1 MVQHSWQQLNSMTAD
16 DLKKLRSKLRST
28 TLRRIR
34 SMIKSGVGV
43 TPATAGITRQIK
55 KGIVP
60 KISTISNTGK
70 PRKPHKPHKPSKVNN
85 TAITKTKKI
94 PAPKIKKEKKSDI
107 VRQILEYEKFLNAKT
122 STVRGAKEFNNATE
136 ARLGEVYAQATPEQK
151 ANFWKLY
158 DEIRDEVE
166 NATDDSDRIQKKIVA
181 AFIGRGYKRI
191 TSKRLQEVRDILDSM
206 LTPMDNP
213 FNQIG
218 QFKR

>member
-16 DLKKLRSKLRST
+16 DLKKLRSKLRSS

-34 SMIKSGVGV
+34 SMIKAEVGV

-85 TAITKTKKI
+85 TAVTKTKKI

-122 STVRGAKEFNNATE
+122 STVRGAKNFETNMSD
-136 ARLGEVYAQATPEQK
+136 RLGPTYANASNAQK
-151 ANFWKLY
+151 TLMWKLY
-158 DEIRDEVE
+158 EEIRDSVE
-166 NATDDSDRIQKKIVA
+166 NARLDSDRIQKDIVER
-181 AFIGRGYKRI
+181 FISKGYTRLTSARI
-191 TSKRLQEVRDILDSM
+191 KEVREILDNV
-206 LTPMDNP
+206 LEAIDDP
-213 FNQIG
+213 FTSLPK
-218 QFKR
+218 F

>member
-1 MVQHSWQQLNSMTAD
+1 MVQHSWQQLNSMTAE
-16 DLKKLRSKLRST
+16 DLKKLRSKLRSS

-85 TAITKTKKI
+85 TAVTKTKKI

-107 VRQILEYEKFLNAKT
+107 VRQIMEYEKFLNAKT
-122 STVRGAKEFNNATE
+122 STVRGAKNFETNMSD
-136 ARLGEVYAQATPEQK
+136 RLGPTYANASNAQK
-151 ANFWKLY
+151 TLMWKLY
-158 DEIRDEVE
+158 EEIRDSVE
-166 NATDDSDRIQKKIVA
+166 NARLDSDRIQKDIVEK
-181 AFIGRGYKRI
+181 FISKGYTRLTSARI
-191 TSKRLQEVRDILDSM
+191 KEVREILDNV
-206 LTPMDNP
+206 LEAIDDP
-213 FNQIG
+213 FTSLPK
-218 QFKR
+218 F

>member
-16 DLKKLRSKLRST
+16 DLKKLRSKLRSS

-70 PRKPHKPHKPSKVNN
+70 PRKAPKPHKPSKVSN
-85 TAITKTKKI
+85 TAVTKTKKI

-107 VRQILEYEKFLNAKT
+107 VRQIMEYEKFLNAKT
-122 STVRGAKEFNNATE
+122 STVRGAKNFETNMSD
-136 ARLGEVYAQATPEQK
+136 RLGPTYANASNAQK
-151 ANFWKLY
+151 TLMWKLY
-158 DEIRDEVE
+158 EEIRDSVE
-166 NATDDSDRIQKKIVA
+166 NARLDSDRIQKDIVER
-181 AFIGRGYKRI
+181 FISKGYTRLTSARI
-191 TSKRLQEVRDILDSM
+191 KEVREILDNV
-206 LTPMDNP
+206 LEAIDDP
-213 FNQIG
+213 FTSLPK
-218 QFKR
+218 F

>member
-16 DLKKLRSKLRST
+16 DLKKLRSKLRSS

-34 SMIKSGVGV
+34 SMIKAGVGV

-85 TAITKTKKI
+85 TAVTKTKKI

-122 STVRGAKEFNNATE
+122 STVRGAKNFETNMSD
-136 ARLGEVYAQATPEQK
+136 RLGPTYANASNAQK
-151 ANFWKLY
+151 TLMWKLY
-158 DEIRDEVE
+158 EEIRDSVE
-166 NATDDSDRIQKKIVA
+166 NARLDSDRIQKDIVER
-181 AFIGRGYKRI
+181 FISKGYTRLTSARI
-191 TSKRLQEVRDILDSM
+191 KEVREILDNV
-206 LTPMDNP
+206 LEAIDDP
-213 FNQIG
+213 FKSLPK
-218 QFKR
+218 F

>member
-34 SMIKSGVGV
+34 SMIKAGVGV

-85 TAITKTKKI
+85 TAVTKTKKI

-107 VRQILEYEKFLNAKT
+107 VRQIMEYEKFLNAKT
-122 STVRGAKEFNNATE
+122 STVRGAKNFETNMSD
-136 ARLGEVYAQATPEQK
+136 RLGPTYANASNAQK
-151 ANFWKLY
+151 TLMWKLY
-158 DEIRDEVE
+158 EEIRDSVE
-166 NATDDSDRIQKKIVA
+166 NARLDSDRIQKDIVER
-181 AFIGRGYKRI
+181 FISKGYTRLTSARI
-191 TSKRLQEVRDILDSM
+191 KEVREILDNV
-206 LTPMDNP
+206 LEAIDDP
-213 FNQIG
+213 FTSLPK
-218 QFKR
+218 F

>member
-16 DLKKLRSKLRST
+16 DLKKLRSKLRSS

-34 SMIKSGVGV
+34 SMIKAGVGV

-85 TAITKTKKI
+85 TAVTKTKKI

-122 STVRGAKEFNNATE
+122 STVRGAKNFETNMSD
-136 ARLGEVYAQATPEQK
+136 RLGPTYANASNAQK
-151 ANFWKLY
+151 TLMWKLY
-158 DEIRDEVE
+158 EEIRDSVE
-166 NATDDSDRIQKKIVA
+166 NARLDSDRIQKDIVER
-181 AFIGRGYKRI
+181 FISKGYTRLTSARI
-191 TSKRLQEVRDILDSM
+191 KEVREILDNV
-206 LTPMDNP
+206 LEAIDDP
-213 FNQIG
+213 FTSLPK
-218 QFKR
+218 F

>member
-16 DLKKLRSKLRST
+16 DLKKLRSKLRSS

-85 TAITKTKKI
+85 TAVTKTKKI

-122 STVRGAKEFNNATE
+122 STVRGAKNFENNMSD
-136 ARLGEVYAQATPEQK
+136 RLGPTYANASNAQK
-151 ANFWKLY
+151 TLMWKLY
-158 DEIRDEVE
+158 EEVRDSVE
-166 NATDDSDRIQKKIVA
+166 NARLDSDRIQKDIVER
-181 AFIGRGYKRI
+181 FISKGYTRLTSARI
-191 TSKRLQEVRDILDSM
+191 KEVREILDNV
-206 LTPMDNP
+206 LEAIDDP
-213 FNQIG
+213 FTSLPK
-218 QFKR
+218 F

>member
-16 DLKKLRSKLRST
+16 DLKKLRSKLRSS

-34 SMIKSGVGV
+34 SMIKAGVGV

-85 TAITKTKKI
+85 TAVTKTKKI

-107 VRQILEYEKFLNAKT
+107 VRQIMEYEKFLNAKT
-122 STVRGAKEFNNATE
+122 STVRGAKNFETNMSD
-136 ARLGEVYAQATPEQK
+136 RLGPTYANASNAQK
-151 ANFWKLY
+151 TLMWKLY
-158 DEIRDEVE
+158 EEIRDSVE
-166 NATDDSDRIQKKIVA
+166 NARLDSDRIQKDIVER
-181 AFIGRGYKRI
+181 FISKGYSRLTSARI
-191 TSKRLQEVRDILDSM
+191 KEVREILDNT
-206 LTPMDNP
+206 LEAINNP
-213 FNQIG
+213 FKSLPK
-218 QFKR
+218 F

>member
-16 DLKKLRSKLRST
+16 DLKKLRSKLRSS

-34 SMIKSGVGV
+34 SMIKAGVGV

-85 TAITKTKKI
+85 TAVTKTKKI

-107 VRQILEYEKFLNAKT
+107 VRQIMEYEKFLNAKT
-122 STVRGAKEFNNATE
+122 STVRGAKNFETNMND
-136 ARLGEVYAQATPEQK
+136 RLGPTYANASNAQK
-151 ANFWKLY
+151 TLMWKLY
-158 DEIRDEVE
+158 EEIRDSVE
-166 NATDDSDRIQKKIVA
+166 NARLDSDRIQKDIVER
-181 AFIGRGYKRI
+181 FISKGYTRLTSARI
-191 TSKRLQEVRDILDSM
+191 KEVREILDNV
-206 LTPMDNP
+206 LEAIDDP
-213 FNQIG
+213 FTSLPK
-218 QFKR
+218 F

>member
-16 DLKKLRSKLRST
+16 DLKKLRSKLRSS

-34 SMIKSGVGV
+34 SMIKAGVGV

-85 TAITKTKKI
+85 TAVTKTKKI

-107 VRQILEYEKFLNAKT
+107 VRQIMEYEKFLNAKT
-122 STVRGAKEFNNATE
+122 STVRGAKNFETNMSD
-136 ARLGEVYAQATPEQK
+136 RLGPTYANASNAQK
-151 ANFWKLY
+151 TLMWKLY
-158 DEIRDEVE
+158 EEIRDSVE
-166 NATDDSDRIQKKIVA
+166 NARLDSDRIQKDIVER
-181 AFIGRGYKRI
+181 FISKGYTRLTSARI
-191 TSKRLQEVRDILDSM
+191 KEVREILDNV
-206 LTPMDNP
+206 LEAIDDP
-213 FNQIG
+213 FTSLPK
-218 QFKR
+218 F